1 MLSTAPATPA
11 IHYLLHTTMDPS
23 DAHCLLPTPLLPA
36 TCFQLPAAHLP
47 CYPPNVSQFTVPLLL
62 LLPTACCSLP
72 ATHMNTRHTVPLETP
87 MSTAAWCPQSTP
99 SACDANHAPVV
110 PSAPATPAVPTA
122 PTIPATHYLLPTP
135 IDPPAARHRLPTSPL
150 THQLLLTACCPLPLL
165 YAQPASWYLL
175 PTHTH
180 HLLLTVPATPYPV
193 PLLTSIN
200 ALTLP
205 SFFTMSGPPQSC
217 HQCQPSMTS

>member
-1 MLSTAPATPA
+1 
-11 IHYLLHTTMDPS
+11 MDPS
-23 DAHCLLPTPLLPA
+23 DAHCLLPTPLLPV

-122 PTIPATHYLLPTP
+122 PAIPATHYLLPTP
-135 IDPPAARHRLPTSPL
+135 IDPPAARHHLPSSLLPTSCFSLPAAHSPCYTHNLLPGTWYQLIPTTCCSLSLLPL
-150 THQLLLTACCPLPLL
+150 TL
-165 YAQPASWYLL
+165 
-175 PTHTH
+175 
-180 HLLLTVPATPYPV
+180 
-193 PLLTSIN
+193 
-200 ALTLP
+200 
-205 SFFTMSGPPQSC
+205 FSC
-217 HQCQPSMTS
+217 LHPSMP